1 MTSVAFEYPQSP
13 YLYARLKIE
22 NDQIMINAA
31 GRAIQK
37 LMAAFITS
45 NKPTNIDRRSA
56 ILSLDRMKEA
66 ASNVRRTSA
75 DAHSRVLKL
84 IDARNSVG
92 EKVSS
97 KEIQS

>member
-22 NDQIMINAA
+22 NDQIMIKTA

-37 LMAAFITS
+37 FKAAFITP

-56 ILSLDRMKEA
+56 ILSLDKIKEA

-84 IDARNSVG
+84 IDARNSAG
-92 EKVSS
+92 ENVSS
-97 KEIQS
+97 NEIQS